1 LLSLKS
7 CEILWHFF
15 RHVIRKKSGAAVRYN
30 RLNCREKSPMTG
42 KKKIQSS
49 ARVAGKNGFSLITD
63 DTFRELYAA
72 LLKCRMLDERLR
84 TSASFEQWAGREAA
98 SAGVAT
104 CLRSGDSVAL
114 TPHAL
119 LAGYLLSN
127 SITHRRNAA
136 IAPSAQLAA
145 AKADASRHKLEGLGN
160 ISVVFAEASDSK
172 RMRDAF
178 ANAAKERLPVFYVL
192 EDSAPLAKVC
202 GDTPVIRVDSCD
214 AVAVY
219 RVAHES
225 IARARDGGGPTIIEC
240 VAWDANGEPQD
251 PLKKLEQYLAGKRL
265 FKQNWKQDLQKKYE
279 VLLNE
284 SMMRLKS
291 EVIKK

>member
-1 LLSLKS
+1 
-7 CEILWHFF
+7 
-15 RHVIRKKSGAAVRYN
+15 
-30 RLNCREKSPMTG
+30 MTG
-42 KKKIQSS
+42 KKTIQSS

-84 TSASFEQWAGREAA
+84 TSTSYEQWAGREAA
-98 SAGVAT
+98 SAGVVT
-104 CLRSGDSVAL
+104 CLRPGDSVAL
-114 TPHAL
+114 TPCGL
-119 LAGYLLSN
+119 LAGYLLKN
-127 SITHRRNAA
+127 AIAHGHNAA
-136 IAPSAQLAA
+136 IAPAAQLAPA
-145 AKADASRHKLEGLGN
+145 IADASRHGFEGLGN
-160 ISVVFAEASDSK
+160 ISVMFAKASEAG
-172 RMRDAF
+172 RLRDTF
-178 ANAAKERLPVFYVL
+178 ASTATQCLPVLYVL
-192 EDSAPLAKVC
+192 DGSAPFVKMYGTV
-202 GDTPVIRVDSCD
+202 PVIRVDSCD

>member
-1 LLSLKS
+1 
-7 CEILWHFF
+7 
-15 RHVIRKKSGAAVRYN
+15 
-30 RLNCREKSPMTG
+30 MTG
-42 KKKIQSS
+42 KKTIQSS

-104 CLRSGDSVAL
+104 CLRSGDSVTL
-114 TPHAL
+114 TPRAL

-127 SITHRRNAA
+127 SITHRPDAA
-136 IAPSAQLAA
+136 IAPFAQLAA
-145 AKADASRHKLEGLGN
+145 AAADASRHKLEGLGN
-160 ISVVFAEASDSK
+160 ISVVFAEAGDSK

-178 ANAAKERLPVFYVL
+178 ANAAKGCLPVFYVL
-192 EDSAPLAKVC
+192 EGSAPLAKVC
-202 GDTPVIRVDSCD
+202 GDVPVIRVDSCD

-225 IARARDGGGPTIIEC
+225 IARARNGGGPTIMEC
-240 VAWDANGEPQD
+240 VAWAAGSEPHD
-251 PLKKLEQYLAGKRL
+251 PLKKLERYLSGKRL
-265 FKQNWKQDLQKKYE
+265 FKQNWKEQLEKKFE
-279 VLLNE
+279 PLLNVVVRE
-284 SMMRLKS
+284 LQ
-291 EVIKK
+291 V